1 MVGSMEM
8 KMVVMKV
15 DGSEFYWAVMTV
27 FWRVVKMV
35 AWMGKL
41 LVE

>member
-1 MVGSMEM
+1 
-8 KMVVMKV
+8 MVVMRV
-15 DGSEFYWAVMTV
+15 DGSEFHWAVMTV
-27 FWRVVKMV
+27 VWKVVKMV